1 MEAAHFFSGLPSTHS
16 VRFRRLPCRSIGLY
30 LLLGIVCT
38 TWRARAERPSEILDH
53 ENEGRR
59 AVSRHVHSDL
69 RTVVELRPTNMRLET
84 ARKINQ
90 PGKPTAKADD
100 VYTLSK
106 NILQHMH
113 KDEWN
118 EYAGR
123 HPSVPEHERDY
134 GAYLE
139 KVCFCPNDGNNEICN
154 ADNTDKFAEA
164 HPTGKL
170 FKERALKGITGD
182 AE

>member
-16 VRFRRLPCRSIGLY
+16 VRFRRPPCRSIGLY
-30 LLLGIVCT
+30 LLLGTACT
-38 TWRARAERPSEILDH
+38 TWPAGAERPSEIHDH

-90 PGKPTAKADD
+90 PGKPAAKADD
-100 VYTLSK
+100 VYTLSQDRQHL
-106 NILQHMH
+106 LQHM
-113 KDEWN
+113 KIGDLN
-118 EYAGR
+118 EYESR
-123 HPSVPEHERDY
+123 HPSVTDKHEMAY

-139 KVCFCPNDGNNEICN
+139 
-154 ADNTDKFAEA
+154 
-164 HPTGKL
+164 
-170 FKERALKGITGD
+170 
-182 AE
+182 